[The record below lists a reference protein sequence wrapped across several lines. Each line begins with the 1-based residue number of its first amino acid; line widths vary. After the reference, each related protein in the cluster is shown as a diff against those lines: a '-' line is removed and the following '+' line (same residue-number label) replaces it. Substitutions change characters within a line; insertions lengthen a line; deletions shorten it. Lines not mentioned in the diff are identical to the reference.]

1 MAVKTA
7 QLFIEAL
14 EKDATL
20 STQFSIV
27 SPTNLDDIV
36 DFAWEKGYMFT
47 KDELEAALKLFPENR
62 ITQFRQAIR

>member
-7 QLFIEAL
+7 QRFIEAL
-14 EKDATL
+14 ENQATL

-27 SPTNLDDIV
+27 SPTNLDAVV
-36 DFAWEKGYMFT
+36 DFAWEKGYEFT

-62 ITQFRQAIR
+62 ISHIRHAIR